1 MQPKLASRAA
11 CAVLIVAAT
20 SSGCSSSTKSGT
32 PPANTSATSGATGGG
47 ATTIAAASTPAPG
60 STPTAATAAGAGAS
74 GLDNCAQT
82 TPDSV
87 AATFVS
93 SIAYA
98 GPDTY
103 NQCIVAGSVT
113 ADQIKT
119 IKDKQFSILD
129 EIADTATLTY
139 AFTAPDGSKA
149 AIKVAKQANGKF
161 YVTGVTFS

>member
-1 MQPKLASRAA
+1 MQPKLTIRAA
-11 CAVLIVAAT
+11 CAVLIVAA
-20 SSGCSSSTKSGT
+20 SVSACGSSTKST
-32 PPANTSATSGATGGG
+32 TASANTSATSGTTGGAA
-47 ATTIAAASTPAPG
+47 ATTPAASTPASG
-60 STPTAATAAGAGAS
+60 STATAGAGAS

-103 NQCIVAGSVT
+103 NQCIVPGSVT

-119 IKDKQFSILD
+119 IKDKGYSILD
-129 EIADTATLTY
+129 QIADTAALTY
-139 AFTAPDGSKA
+139 TFTASDGSKA
-149 AIKVAKQANGKF
+149 AIAVAKQANGKF
-161 YVTGVTFS
+161 YVTGVTFR

>member
-1 MQPKLASRAA
+1 MQPKLTIRAA
-11 CAVLIVAAT
+11 CAVLIVAA
-20 SSGCSSSTKSGT
+20 SVSACSSSTKSST

-47 ATTIAAASTPAPG
+47 ATTTAAASTPAPG
-60 STPTAATAAGAGAS
+60 STATAGAGAS
-74 GLDNCAQT
+74 ALDNCAQT

-98 GPDTY
+98 GADTY

-119 IKDKQFSILD
+119 IKDKKFSILD
-129 EIADTATLTY
+129 EIADTSTLTY
-139 AFTAPDGSKA
+139 TFTAPDGSKA